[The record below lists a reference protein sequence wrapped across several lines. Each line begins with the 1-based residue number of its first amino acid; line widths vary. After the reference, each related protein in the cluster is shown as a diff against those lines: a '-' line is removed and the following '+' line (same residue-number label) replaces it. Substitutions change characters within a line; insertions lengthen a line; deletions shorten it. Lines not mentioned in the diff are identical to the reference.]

1 LNTTGHREF
10 AKEEKDMFCAAIHR
24 THRCHTSSTFRAG
37 LAIVAAAAAL
47 AFASG
52 SALAAPAK
60 GGAANLAMIGEPQT
74 LDPMASTADL
84 VSIIMQ
90 HVYEPLYTFDGN
102 WNVAPMLA
110 ESMPTISKD
119 GLVYTIP
126 LRKGVKFHNG
136 KEMTSDD
143 VVASLNRWMDMAPRG
158 KAVAKEVKSL
168 EAKGPNTVVITL
180 NRPYAPLL
188 AHFALPSGF
197 AVIMAKDSIA
207 TPLTQFVGTGPYM
220 FKERKPDQYVQLV
233 RFDGYASRSEPPNG
247 YAGKREAL
255 LDELRFVPVP
265 NANTRVEG
273 SLSGQYHF
281 ADLLPVESFS
291 RVDGK
296 PNVKAMLTAPFG
308 FPYLVLNTKQGPLAN
323 VALRQAVQAALN
335 DADMMAAGFGDPKF
349 YSVEANH
356 YAKGTPFYSTAG
368 AENYGKGDTKKA
380 SAMVAAAKYDGTPI
394 KILTSQAYEFHYR
407 IALVMAENLKAAG
420 FKVDMQVVDW
430 ATLIQRRNEAPLWD
444 IYITHSAVLPEPTLT
459 PPQLGDGAPGW
470 WSSPAKKAA
479 LDAFDAEADPA
490 KRGPLWGKVQEVVY
504 TEVPYIRV
512 GSFNSVTARS
522 TKLDGY
528 VVMPYPFFWN
538 TGLTK

>member
-1 LNTTGHREF
+1 MLHH
-10 AKEEKDMFCAAIHR
+10 AAPVLRFDHASPSLASR
-24 THRCHTSSTFRAG
+24 LKAG
-37 LAIVAAAAAL
+37 LLAAL
-47 AFASG
+47 LATAFAG
-52 SALAAPAK
+52 PSALAAPAK

-136 KEMTSDD
+136 KEMTADD
-143 VVASLNRWMDMAPRG
+143 VIASLQRWMEMAPRG
-158 KAVAKEVKSL
+158 KAVAKEIKSL
-168 EAKGPNTVVITL
+168 EAKGPNTLVITL

-233 RFDGYASRSEPPNG
+233 RFDGYSARKESPSG

-265 NANTRVEG
+265 NANTRVES
-273 SLSGQYHF
+273 SLSGQYQF
-281 ADLLPVESFS
+281 ADLLPVESFA

-296 PNVKAMLTAPFG
+296 ANVKAMLTAPFG

-323 VALRQAVQAALN
+323 MALRQAVQAALN
-335 DADMMAAGFGDPKF
+335 DADMMGAGFGDPKF
-349 YSVEANH
+349 YSIEGNH
-356 YAKGTPFYSTAG
+356 YAKGTPFYSMAG
-368 AENYGKGDTKKA
+368 TENYGKGDAKKA
-380 SAMVAAAKYDGTPI
+380 SAMVAAAKYDGTPV
-394 KILTSQAYEFHYR
+394 KILTSQQYDFHYR

-430 ATLIQRRNEAPLWD
+430 ATLIQRRNDPALWD

-459 PPQLGDGAPGW
+459 PPQLGEGAPGW

-479 LDAFDAEADPA
+479 LDAFDAEVDPV

-522 TKLDGY
+522 SKLDGY

-538 TGLTK
+538 TGLAK

>member
-1 LNTTGHREF
+1 MIRAEVRIDTY
-10 AKEEKDMFCAAIHR
+10 DC
-24 THRCHTSSTFRAG
+24 TFRRAR
-37 LAIVAAAAAL
+37 AILAAL
-47 AFASG
+47 TLTAAVATLCASG
-52 SALAAPAK
+52 ATLAAPAR

-90 HVYEPLYTFDGN
+90 HVYEPLYTFDGS

-110 ESMPTISKD
+110 ESMPSISKD

-126 LRKGVKFHNG
+126 LRKGLKFHNG
-136 KEMTSDD
+136 KEMTSED
-143 VVASLNRWMDMAPRG
+143 VVASLKRWMEMAPRG

-233 RFDGYASRSEPPNG
+233 RFDGYAARSEAPNG

-273 SLSGQYHF
+273 SLSGQYQF

-296 PNVKAMLTAPFG
+296 ANVKAMLTAPFG

-323 VALRQAVQAALN
+323 VALRQAVQTALN

-349 YSVEANH
+349 YSVEGNH
-356 YAKGTPFYSTAG
+356 YAKGTPFYSMAG
-368 AENYGKGDTKKA
+368 TENYGKGDAKKA
-380 SAMVAAAKYDGTPI
+380 SAMVAAAKYDGTTI

-430 ATLIQRRNEAPLWD
+430 ATLIQRRNEPPLWD

-479 LDAFDAEADPA
+479 LDAFDAETDPA
-490 KRGPLWGKVQEVVY
+490 KRGALWGKVQEVVY